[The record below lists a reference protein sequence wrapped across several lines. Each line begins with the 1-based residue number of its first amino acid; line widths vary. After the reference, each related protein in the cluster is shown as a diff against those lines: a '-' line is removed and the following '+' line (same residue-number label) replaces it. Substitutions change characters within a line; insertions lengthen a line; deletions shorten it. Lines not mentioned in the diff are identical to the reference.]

1 MEMIRSSFVALIAA
15 TLLGACGGA
24 NGAQSAAGAT
34 ANTAPVIRRGFLGA
48 FFRAQGPPPFGVFS
62 VYSKNIAPE
71 PYPRPS
77 KKLFG
82 AGGYC
87 DAVAADGMSI
97 SSGYAVDATKLADIV
112 DLGVRWTRTAA
123 PPFFD
128 DHSHVSG
135 QEPYV
140 FADFD
145 SAQCAL
151 VRHHITPLIALEA
164 GPVQN
169 DAIPGQFSPK
179 TLPQYKTAA
188 DFGRWCGV
196 VATHER
202 QIFTTVNRYSLPGN
216 EVNSNPDLFPYGDTQ
231 IASYSQACYKAVKAA
246 NPNAYV
252 YGFELNMDR
261 NAEPVALVQRLYALG
276 CKPGTC
282 YDGIAIHLS
291 LRYPIPA
298 PATPC
303 YPKPGG
309 DYSLQCIS
317 DIQAAAQAPI
327 HVIVG
332 ETVYTVP
339 GSVHDE
345 ATKAQAVV
353 AAFKAFAQDPAVD
366 GVNYA
371 NIDECDLYPSGYF
384 VGGCLIDAVGTKL
397 PAYAALRDLAAAA
410 Y

>member
-1 MEMIRSSFVALIAA
+1 M
-15 TLLGACGGA
+15 
-24 NGAQSAAGAT
+24 
-34 ANTAPVIRRGFLGA
+34 
-48 FFRAQGPPPFGVFS
+48 
-62 VYSKNIAPE
+62 
-71 PYPRPS
+71 
-77 KKLFG
+77 
-82 AGGYC
+82 
-87 DAVAADGMSI
+87 
-97 SSGYAVDATKLADIV
+97 
-112 DLGVRWTRTAA
+112 
-123 PPFFD
+123 
-128 DHSHVSG
+128 
-135 QEPYV
+135 
-140 FADFD
+140 
-145 SAQCAL
+145 AL

-164 GPVQN
+164 GPVQY

-179 TLPQYKTAA
+179 TLAQYKTAA

-202 QIFTTVNRYSLPGN
+202 QIFTTVTRYSLPGN
-216 EVNSNPDLFPYGDTQ
+216 EVNSNPDLFPGGDAQ

-246 NPNAYV
+246 DPNAYV

-261 NAEPVALVQRLYALG
+261 NAEPVALVARLVALG

-317 DIQAAAQAPI
+317 DIQAAAKAPI

-332 ETVYTVP
+332 ETVYAVP
-339 GSVHDE
+339 GSVRDE
-345 ATKAQAVV
+345 AMKAQAVV
-353 AAFKAFAQDPAVD
+353 AAFKAFARDPAVD

-371 NIDECDLYPSGYF
+371 NVDECDH
-384 VGGCLIDAVGTKL
+384 IR
-397 PAYAALRDLAAAA
+397 AAISSEAA
-410 Y
+410 